1 MKQVGGRGAG
11 RKRVAPRPL
20 AVRRMARWRRRTAEA
35 RGWWGT
41 MGFGAL
47 SVGINS
53 ASAVSRVFAAELVPE
68 IGTNPAADA
77 VTGSLRRG

>member
-1 MKQVGGRGAG
+1 
-11 RKRVAPRPL
+11 
-20 AVRRMARWRRRTAEA
+20 
-35 RGWWGT
+35 